1 MKDLSNFDWGWMNK
15 LTKETI
21 YDPNIEKDIPLNE
34 YHKNSMIDEIFE
46 RKQYEEIY
54 QVKEGDVVVD
64 IGASIGPFTYSILDK
79 NPKVVYCLEPSISE
93 FKTMKKNLPFDNIYL
108 INKGITHSDCITKS
122 NFIFEEITD
131 DSGIL
136 LTDFNGTKFSSF
148 IKHNHIDY
156 IDFLKTDCEGGEYH
170 IFMDENVD
178 FLLNNVGCIV
188 GEWHLG
194 TISEKTEFRYFRDK
208 YLKQFKTVE
217 VRSVDGV
224 DIKWALYRENFMEYY
239 NQVIIHISNK

>member
-21 YDPNIEKDIPLNE
+21 YDPNIKKDIPLNE
-34 YHKNSMIDEIFE
+34 YHKNSMINEIFVE
-46 RKQYEEIY
+46 KIYEKIF

-64 IGASIGPFTYSILDK
+64 IGASVGPFTYSILDK
-79 NPKVVYCLEPSISE
+79 NPKMVHCLEPSNSE
-93 FKTMKKNLPFDNIYL
+93 YKTLITNLPFDNVNL
-108 INKGITHSDCITKS
+108 INKGISHSDSIVNS
-122 NFIFEEITD
+122 DFIFGD
-131 DSGIL
+131 DGEF
-136 LTDFNGTKFSSF
+136 DGTKFSSF
-148 IKHNHIDY
+148 IKDNYIKY
-156 IDFLKTDCEGGEYH
+156 IDFLKIDCEGGEYH
-170 IFMDENVD
+170 IFMDENMD

-194 TISEKTEFRYFRDK
+194 TELEKVEFKYFRDK

-224 DIKWALYRENFMEYY
+224 DIKWELYKDNFIEYY
-239 NQVIIHISNK
+239 NQVIFHINNK